1 MWSKIA
7 PMSQADPAVPFV
19 TRVLREWSAGDSEAL
34 ERLMPMVYEELRRIA
49 GAKMARE
56 PQGHLLQPSA
66 LVNEAFVRL
75 ATGAPVDWKDRAHFF
90 AYSARIMRHVLV
102 DAARRQELPIADLS
116 GLGSAPAGDPRR
128 AEFLDVDA
136 ALTQLAQLD
145 ARQAQIVEL
154 RYFGGL
160 SITEVAAVLDISE
173 ATVNREW
180 HTARA
185 WLFRRLRPK
194 HGRLGDAGASAQ

>member
-1 MWSKIA
+1 
-7 PMSQADPAVPFV
+7 MSQVDPAVPLV
-19 TRVLREWSAGDSEAL
+19 TRILREWSAGDKEAL
-34 ERLMPMVYEELRRIA
+34 ERLMPMVYAELRRIA
-49 GAKMARE
+49 AAKMSRE
-56 PQGHLLQPSA
+56 QQGHLLQPSA

-75 ATGAPVDWKDRAHFF
+75 ATGAPVDWQDRAHFF
-90 AYSARIMRHVLV
+90 AHSARIMRNVLV
-102 DAARRQELPIADLS
+102 DMARRQTLPEADLA
-116 GLGSAPAGDPRR
+116 GFGGVGTNQPAR

-154 RYFGGL
+154 RYYGGL

-180 HTARA
+180 QTARA
-185 WLFRRLRPK
+185 WLFRRLRPQP
-194 HGRLGDAGASAQ
+194 AP